1 VTKPDWPTR
10 EHDIPERLV
19 PEQTDELPALDPYDY
34 PPPTRR
40 SSGFGLGMLFGI
52 VVVALVAAAL
62 AGVWLLTRDDTE
74 KPAQASSAPTP
85 TQPAP
90 APPAKATKTT
100 VPRVVGYKQA
110 RALVVLAETHLKP
123 KIVHRQTRQPVGTVL
138 SQRPKEGTEVARNS
152 RVRLVV
158 DAAPPP
164 KPLPDLTGR
173 PYAGAVTLLKG
184 RGLVPRR
191 TTVTTDA
198 RPGTI
203 VDQAPKAG
211 AKLKKGATV
220 VLSVAKA
227 PPAQTQTTQTQTTQ
241 TQTTQTQTTQTTQ
254 STPTPTTT
262 TTTTAKKPPP
272 TTTAPKLLP
281 PPSGST
287 TMPDLVGQTQRQ
299 AWPTLVQA
307 GIIPS
312 VVFVPS
318 QEPLNTIVAQA
329 KQSGTTVARGS
340 HVQVNVSPGPDGQAD
355 ATTPNVLGKD
365 PQTARQTLEAAGF
378 TVQTL
383 RWPARATS
391 EIGRVMEQQPLHG
404 ARVPS
409 GAQIT
414 IFVGR
419 GA

>member
-1 VTKPDWPTR
+1 VSKPDWPTR

-19 PEQTDELPALDPYDY
+19 PEQTDELPAVDPYAY
-34 PPPTRR
+34 TPPARR

-52 VVVALVAAAL
+52 VLVALVAAAI
-62 AGVWLLTRDDTE
+62 AAAWLLTREDSE
-74 KPAQASSAPTP
+74 PAAKASSAPTP

-90 APPAKATKTT
+90 PPPPAKATKTT
-100 VPRVVGYKQA
+100 VPRVVGYKQT
-110 RALVVLAETHLKP
+110 RALVVLAEAHLKP

-152 RVRLVV
+152 RVRMVV
-158 DAAPPP
+158 DAPPPP

-173 PYAGAVTLLKG
+173 PYADAVALL
-184 RGLVPRR
+184 RAQGLVPRK

-198 RPGTI
+198 KPGTI

-227 PPAQTQTTQTQTTQ
+227 PPAQTTMQ
-241 TQTTQTQTTQTTQ
+241 
-254 STPTPTTT
+254 TTT
-262 TTTTAKKPPP
+262 TQATTTTATTPTTTAKKPPP
-272 TTTAPKLLP
+272 TTTASGAKLLP
-281 PPSGST
+281 PPTGST
-287 TMPDLVGQTQRQ
+287 SMPDLVGQNQRQ

-312 VVFVPS
+312 VVYVPS
-318 QEPLNTIVAQA
+318 QEPVNVIVAQA
-329 KQSGTTVARGS
+329 KQSGTTLNKGS
-340 HVQVNVSPGPDGQAD
+340 HVQVNVSAGPDAQVD
-355 ATTPNVLGKD
+355 ATVPNVLGKD
-365 PQTARQTLEAAGF
+365 PRSARQTLEGAGF
-378 TVQTL
+378 TVQAL
-383 RWPARATS
+383 SWPARATS
-391 EIGRVMEQQPLHG
+391 QIGRVMEQQPLRG